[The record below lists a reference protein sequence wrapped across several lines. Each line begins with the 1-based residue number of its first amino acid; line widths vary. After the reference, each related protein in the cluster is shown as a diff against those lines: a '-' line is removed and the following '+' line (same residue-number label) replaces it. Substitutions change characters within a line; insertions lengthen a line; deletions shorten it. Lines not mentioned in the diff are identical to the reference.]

1 MPVSLAHPIVLV
13 AGIYLAIGLAFALVF
28 VIRWVGRVDPAA
40 QQGTCGFRALIV
52 PGSMLLW
59 PLLVSRLLRGI
70 VEPPVERNAHRTAAR
85 RGVPQ

>member
-13 AGIYLAIGLAFALVF
+13 AGAYLAVGLAFAIPFAV
-28 VIRWVGRVDPAA
+28 RWVGRVDPAA
-40 QQGTCGFRALIV
+40 RQGTWGFRALIV

-70 VEPPVERNAHRTAAR
+70 AEPPVERNAHRSAAR
-85 RGVPQ
+85 RGVPE